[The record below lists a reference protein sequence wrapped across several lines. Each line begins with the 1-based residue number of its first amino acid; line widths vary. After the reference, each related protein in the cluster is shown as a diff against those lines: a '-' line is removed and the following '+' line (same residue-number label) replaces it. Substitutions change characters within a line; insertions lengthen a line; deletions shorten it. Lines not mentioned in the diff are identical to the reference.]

1 MSKILITGASGFIG
15 RRLTSYLESRGK
27 SLILISNKSKVD
39 NSFSLDL
46 INNSIPQKLFQGVD
60 SVIHLAGKAHDL
72 GKSKSLEYRQL
83 NYEATLRIANSAYNA
98 GVKHFIFVSS
108 AKANICQNDF
118 ITSSFDTY
126 GTSKRKA
133 EIELIKKY
141 NTTEMIVSVARPSLV
156 YGPELKGNLRSM
168 IKALKVRLF
177 PLLPN
182 LDNKKSMVH
191 IDDLVI
197 AIVFLMENNESHGK
211 IFGITDGKTYSSDQ
225 ILNTLIN
232 IHNAKNP
239 LWKVSKPI
247 LMFLSGD
254 SGIRKKFQKIL
265 EDDLVDDE
273 EISNLGFKAQF
284 SLENLY
290 EKIF

>member
-1 MSKILITGASGFIG
+1 MILCP
-15 RRLTSYLESRGK
+15 
-27 SLILISNKSKVD
+27 SLIYGIGHGV
-39 NSFSLDL
+39 SLDSMQVPWL
-46 INNSIPQKLFQGVD
+46 INV
-60 SVIHLAGKAHDL
+60 A
-72 GKSKSLEYRQL
+72 
-83 NYEATLRIANSAYNA
+83 
-98 GVKHFIFVSS
+98 
-108 AKANICQNDF
+108 
-118 ITSSFDTY
+118 
-126 GTSKRKA
+126 
-133 EIELIKKY
+133 KKY
-141 NTTEMIVSVARPSLV
+141 GGAKHSGS
-156 YGPELKGNLRSM
+156 GGNRWS
-168 IKALKVRLF
+168 
-177 PLLPN
+177 N
-182 LDNKKSMVH
+182 VH